1 MRVPYLQARLHEA
14 VEALAAHDADPRDA
28 LYAAHLRLHTLL
40 PEHFPPG
47 PLREDFARLH
57 EALTK
62 RRPSDPQEAS
72 VLDVIRG
79 LSAADADRIR
89 RQIIDL
95 QARAAGLSAEV
106 PPPEAPEE
114 PAPMRLSGPLAR
126 TFPTEEAPVL
136 VVFGSTE
143 GHTER
148 LAGVA
153 ADRLRRHGH
162 AVTLVHAAQAERTLD
177 PAGLA
182 GVLVAAS
189 IHWGRYQASVTAFAR
204 ANHAVLNALPSA
216 FLSTSLSAAGVEQ
229 PDHMGLDDFI
239 RTFETETLW
248 TPRLLHHAG
257 GAIRPSSYDYFK
269 RLAVTLIARSRGE
282 AAGEAG
288 DYDLTDYAAL
298 DGFLDSFRATV
309 QTGTEGRP
317 FAW

>member
-1 MRVPYLQARLHEA
+1 MRVPYLQARLREA
-14 VEALAAHDADPRDA
+14 VEALADHDGDVRDA

-47 PLREDFARLH
+47 PLREAFAQLH
-57 EALTK
+57 AALTK
-62 RRPSDPQEAS
+62 RRPTDPEEAS
-72 VLDVIRG
+72 VLDVIRA
-79 LSAADADRIR
+79 LPAADAERIR

-95 QARAAGLSAEV
+95 QASAAGL
-106 PPPEAPEE
+106 APEE
-114 PAPMRLSGPLAR
+114 PPPQAPEPGPMRLSGPVAR
-126 TFPTEEAPVL
+126 AFPKEESPVL

-153 ADRLRRHGH
+153 ADRLRADGH
-162 AVTLVHAAQAERTLD
+162 TVSLVHAAQAERSLD

-204 ANHAVLNALPSA
+204 ANHPALNALPSA

-229 PDHMGLDDFI
+229 PDRVGLDDFV

-248 TPRLLHHAG
+248 TPRLVHHAG
-257 GAIRPSSYDYFK
+257 GAIRRSSYDYFK
-269 RLAVTLIARSRGE
+269 RLAVTLIARSRGDDL
-282 AAGEAG
+282 GEAG
-288 DYDLTDYAAL
+288 EYDLTDYAAL
-298 DGFLDSFRATV
+298 DDFLDTFRTAV
-309 QTGTEGRP
+309 QAGTEGRP

>member
-1 MRVPYLQARLHEA
+1 MRVPYLQARLSEA
-14 VEALAAHDADPRDA
+14 VEALAAHDGDLRDA

-57 EALTK
+57 GALTK

-72 VLDVIRG
+72 VLDVIG
-79 LSAADADRIR
+79 ALSAADAEDIR

-95 QARAAGLSAEV
+95 QARAARLSPET
-106 PPPEAPEE
+106 PPPEGPE
-114 PAPMRLSGPLAR
+114 PAPMRLAGPVAR
-126 TFPTEEAPVL
+126 AFPAEEAPVL

-148 LAGVA
+148 LAGAA
-153 ADRLRRHGH
+153 ADRLRTHGH
-162 AVTLVHAAQAERTLD
+162 AVTLVHAAQAGRTLD

-189 IHWGRYQASVTAFAR
+189 VHWGRYQASVTAFAR

-229 PDHMGLDDFI
+229 PDHVGLDDFVQ
-239 RTFETETLW
+239 TFQTETLW
-248 TPRLLHHAG
+248 TPRLVHHAG

-269 RLAVTLIARSRGE
+269 RLAVTLIARSRGD
-282 AAGEAG
+282 AVADRGH
-288 DYDLTDYAAL
+288 YDLTDYAAL
-298 DGFLDSFRATV
+298 DGFLDTFRATV
-309 QTGTEGRP
+309 QAGTEGRP

>member
-1 MRVPYLQARLHEA
+1 MRVPYLQARLREA
-14 VEALAAHDADPRDA
+14 VEALAAYEGDPHDA

-57 EALTK
+57 AALTK

-72 VLDVIRG
+72 VLHVIRA
-79 LSAADADRIR
+79 LSGADAERIR

-95 QARAAGLSAEV
+95 QGRAAGLSPEAS
-106 PPPEAPEE
+106 PPEAPE
-114 PAPMRLSGPLAR
+114 PGPMRLAGPVAR
-126 TFPTEEAPVL
+126 AFPTEAAPVL

-153 ADRLRRHGH
+153 ADRLRRQGH
-162 AVTLVHAAQAERTLD
+162 TVTLIHAAQAERTLD

-229 PDHMGLDDFI
+229 PDHVGLDDFA

-282 AAGEAG
+282 DLAGGG

-298 DGFLDSFRATV
+298 DGFLDTFRATV
-309 QTGTEGRP
+309 QAGAEGRP